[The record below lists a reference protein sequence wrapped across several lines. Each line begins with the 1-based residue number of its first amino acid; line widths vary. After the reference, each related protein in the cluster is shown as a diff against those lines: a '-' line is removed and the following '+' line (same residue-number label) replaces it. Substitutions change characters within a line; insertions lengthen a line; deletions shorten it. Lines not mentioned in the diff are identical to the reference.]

1 MQTNI
6 PAEITDIGW
15 SGLNFRINGSE
26 VSLHFSAGGWG
37 HAVKYL
43 LKLDGFYLVYEKDRD
58 AMAFLRA
65 VNENNRELL
74 VLSKLTSIMW
84 GQYSSPVLR
93 SLLHGETDVI
103 RVLKSVYLSL
113 THKEPGNAR
122 QWYFQ
127 VKELLPEA
135 WNLFKDEDTRRYIAR
150 LMDFEANLI
159 ARGIKG

>member
-15 SGLNFRINGSE
+15 SGLNFRINGTE
-26 VSLHFSAGGWG
+26 IDLHFSTGGWG
-37 HAVKYL
+37 NAGKYS

-58 AMAFLRA
+58 VMKLLRA

-74 VLSKLTSIMW
+74 VLSKLISIMW
-84 GQYSSPVLR
+84 GQYSLPVLS
-93 SLLHGETDVI
+93 SLLHGEANAI

-113 THKEPGNAR
+113 THKELGNAR

-135 WNLFKDEDTRRYIAR
+135 WNLFKDEDARRYIAR
-150 LMDFEANLI
+150 LMDFETNLI